1 MASYKNIE
9 ILDSL
14 TGAIRHM
21 DVVEEYREVLQGLQT
36 VWDNL
41 TLLGQMSGAGT
52 DMTATRQSFNELTRQ
67 LLNQL
72 GSEILKKA
80 VQEMRAKAQVSIDIL
95 VRNLFERTADIGFL
109 STDDDIRRF
118 VASVAEKSG
127 NIHTAKDL
135 DDERESLRRRFAEY
149 VAKYSVYS
157 DIVLLDPSGEIL
169 VRHDS
174 GAAVKQ
180 SAETLLQE
188 AFDTA
193 APYVESYGVHDF
205 LPGAPS
211 LIYAYRVC
219 DSAGEPVAVL
229 CLCFRLEDEM
239 SGVFANLAGSDDWA
253 VITLL
258 DGDGRVVVS
267 SDAYHIPVGASLET
281 VLDAEYRI
289 VRFAG
294 QQYLAA
300 TRASHGYQGYLGPGW
315 VGHVMLPIQHAFNN
329 AAIGMLSDIAADTL
343 AAVMNNPSLFGQEL
357 RSIPE
362 RAQRIQA
369 DLNRSV
375 WNGNVRQTQ
384 GGGTVNASFSKTLLW
399 EISNTGART
408 KDVFERSI
416 ANLHETVVSSILQ
429 DSRFLA
435 ALAIDIMDR
444 NLYERANDC
453 RWWALTTTFRE
464 LLAKGE
470 RMPEETGEISRI
482 LDYINGLYTVY
493 SNLIVFDTQGCVV
506 AVSRPG
512 NGPLPGAALNEDW
525 VRQTLAQT
533 TSQEYAVSPFASTP
547 LYGGSAT
554 YIYGA
559 AIRAMDESRVVGG
572 IAIVFDG
579 APQFAAML
587 ADTLPS
593 GNGGQGAFAIFAD
606 PEGRVIACSGEQY
619 RPGDRVPVDSTLVKL
634 RPGELASGI
643 AAIDG
648 RYYAVGARS
657 SKGYREFKGP
667 GDAYRNDVVA
677 IVCQPL
683 CEVVAMAAQPSLK
696 KLLVRTGRRSDG
708 PACEI
713 ATFHIGGTWFGMRSE
728 QVCEA
733 VAPVGIT
740 AVPGAGR
747 IFAGYLMYGGSPV
760 PVYDIGE
767 MTNAGPALAGA
778 DRQVVILQSEKGT
791 HLGILVDGL
800 GEIPEI
806 AISRLQALP
815 GMLAGGN
822 VLAESIVGTD
832 APDKEHLLIVLSA
845 ERIIAR
851 LLAGKLEV
859 TPPPVALAAP
869 RKDDFPPELVSA

>member
-9 ILDSL
+9 IHDSL
-14 TGAIRHM
+14 IGAIRHM
-21 DVVEEYREVLQGLQT
+21 DAVEEYREVLQGLQT

-52 DMTATRQSFNELTRQ
+52 DMTATRQSFNELTGQ

-80 VQEMRAKAQVSIDIL
+80 IHEMRAKAQVAIDIL

-109 STDDDIRRF
+109 ATDDDIRRF

-127 NIHTAKDL
+127 NIHTARDL
-135 DDERESLRRRFAEY
+135 NDEREKLRRRFAEY

-157 DIVLLDPSGEIL
+157 DIVLLNPAGEVLARHDAQAAAICSGESL
-169 VRHDS
+169 VQDALNTS
-174 GAAVKQ
+174 AA
-180 SAETLLQE
+180 
-188 AFDTA
+188 
-193 APYVESYGVHDF
+193 YVESYGVHDL
-205 LPGAPS
+205 LPGKPS

-239 SGVFANLAGSDDWA
+239 AGIFANLASPDDWA

-258 DGDGRVVVS
+258 DGDGTVVAS
-267 SDAYHIPVGASLET
+267 SDAYHIPIGAPLET
-281 VLDAEYRI
+281 VCDGEYRI

-294 QQYLAA
+294 RQYLAT
-300 TRASHGYQGYLGPGW
+300 TRASQGYQGYTGPGW
-315 VGHVMLPIQHAFNN
+315 VGHVMLPIQHAFNT
-329 AAIGMLSDIAADTL
+329 ASTGMLAGIAADTL
-343 AAVMNNPSLFGQEL
+343 ASVMNTPSLFGQEL

-362 RAQRIQA
+362 QAQRIQA

-375 WNGNVRQTQ
+375 WNGNVRQTH
-384 GGGTVNASFSKTLLW
+384 GGGAVNAAFSKTLLW

-408 KDVFERSI
+408 KAVFERSI

-429 DSRFLA
+429 DCRFLA

-464 LLAKGE
+464 LLAKNE
-470 RMPEETGEISRI
+470 RTPEDCGEIGRI

-493 SNLIVFDTQGCVV
+493 SNLIVFDPLGRVV

-512 NGPLPGAALNEDW
+512 SGPAPGTTLNEDW
-525 VRQTLAQT
+525 VRQTLALN
-533 TSQEYAVSPFASTP
+533 TSQGYAVSPFAPTV
-547 LYGGSAT
+547 LYGGNAT

-559 AIRAMDESRVVGG
+559 AIRSLDETQVVGG
-572 IAIVFDG
+572 IGIVFDG
-579 APQFAAML
+579 TPQFSAML
-587 ADTLPS
+587 ADTLPPCE
-593 GNGGQGAFAIFAD
+593 GAQAAFALFTD
-606 PEGRVIACSGEQY
+606 PTGRIIACSDELY
-619 RPGDRVPVDSTLVKL
+619 RPGERAPVDSSWVRL
-634 RPGELASGI
+634 RPGEIASGI
-643 AAIDG
+643 VAIDG
-648 RYYAVGARS
+648 RYYAVGARG

-667 GDAYRNDVVA
+667 SDGYRNDVVA

-683 CEVVAMAAQPSLK
+683 CEVVALSNQTNLK
-696 KLLVRTGRRSDG
+696 KLLVRTGRRSAG
-708 PACEI
+708 PTCEI
-713 ATFHIGGTWFGMRSE
+713 ATFHIGGTWFGMRAE

-760 PVYDIGE
+760 PVYDIAE
-767 MTNAGPALAGA
+767 MANAGPSLAGT

-832 APDKEHLLIVLSA
+832 APDKEHLLLVLSA

-851 LLAGKLEV
+851 LLAGKLEIP
-859 TPPPVALAAP
+859 PPPVALTSP
-869 RKDDFPPELVSA
+869 RKDEGSPTLASA